1 MSHAVNSTPQSRK
14 EEEVSLLPT
23 RSAGLAILRDGSL
36 VHHNQELYRLLT
48 DLDERPE
55 EAGPR
60 RLAQLLAD
68 PTVRELLASLARR
81 SEAAIEFVP
90 DWWPG
95 QVIGINAAVM
105 GDQVVLAVHNWTAV
119 HRLANMQ
126 QDFVANVS
134 HELRTPLTSIRMA
147 AESLQ
152 LGAMGNEKMRAKFLS
167 NIQREADRLTRL
179 VNELLVVANLH
190 GRPTLHLAN
199 FTFPELANE
208 VIQTLEPHAQLNNVN
223 LILKCPEVLP
233 TYHGDRDRIQQVLIN
248 LVDNA
253 IKFTPAS
260 GTVTL
265 DIAHDPD
272 KNAVVIQVIDTGI
285 GIPEID
291 RPRIFDRFY
300 RVDKSRSRVTGGVGL
315 GLSIVKDIIVAHGGS
330 IDVDSEL
337 NVGTTFTITLP
348 LERDR

>member
-1 MSHAVNSTPQSRK
+1 MATAQK
-14 EEEVSLLPT
+14 DEVSLLPKLLD
-23 RSAGLAILRDGSL
+23 GIAILEGERL
-36 VHHNQELYRLLT
+36 VSHNRALLQLLIEPGEKT
-48 DLDERPE
+48 EVE
-55 EAGPR
+55 GPR
-60 RLAQLLAD
+60 RL
-68 PTVRELLASLARR
+68 ELLLGDPAVKEFLTHAPESEEQSL
-81 SEAAIEFVP
+81 ELLP
-90 DWWPG
+90 DWWQG
-95 QVIGINAAVM
+95 QVLGLTASRLE
-105 GDQVVLAVHNWTAV
+105 GKLVVLVHNWTAI

-126 QDFVANVS
+126 QEFVANVS

-152 LGAMGNEKMRAKFLS
+152 LGAMASEKMRAKFLS

-190 GRPTLHLAN
+190 GRPTLHMAE
-199 FTFPELANE
+199 FTFPELASE
-208 VIQTLEPHAQLNNVN
+208 VKTTLEPHADLNAVN
-223 LILKCPEVLP
+223 LVVNCPDELP
-233 TYHGDRDRIQQVLIN
+233 VYRGDRDRIQQVLIN

-265 DIAHDPD
+265 DLSFDEAAKALKIR
-272 KNAVVIQVIDTGI
+272 VIDTGI

-330 IDVDSEL
+330 VEVQSEI
-337 NVGTTFTITLP
+337 NVGTTFVITFP
-348 LERDR
+348 LDHEG

>member
-1 MSHAVNSTPQSRK
+1 MAEKEASFLPSRQ
-14 EEEVSLLPT
+14 E
-23 RSAGLAILRDGSL
+23 GLAVLREGKLSFHNRALLKILSDHDEPVDESGRERLGHLLEDPAILDL
-36 VHHNQELYRLLT
+36 VTKVQGNGGEG
-48 DLDERPE
+48 DL
-55 EAGPR
+55 
-60 RLAQLLAD
+60 
-68 PTVRELLASLARR
+68 
-81 SEAAIEFVP
+81 EFSP
-90 DWWPG
+90 AWWPG
-95 QVIGINAAVM
+95 QILGVTAGKLDDAVI
-105 GDQVVLAVHNWTAV
+105 LAVHNWTVV

-152 LGAMGNEKMRAKFLS
+152 MGAMANDKMRSKFAS
-167 NIQREADRLTRL
+167 NIQREAERLTRL

-190 GRPTLHLAN
+190 GRPVLHVTEFVLLDLAQ
-199 FTFPELANE
+199 E
-208 VIQTLEPHAQLNNVN
+208 VISTLEPHADLNHVN
-223 LILKCPEVLP
+223 LKLIVRGELP
-233 TYHGDRDRIQQVLIN
+233 KVKWDRDRVQQVLIN

-265 DIAHDPD
+265 ELEPRGDQIET
-272 KNAVVIQVIDTGI
+272 KVTDTGI

-315 GLSIVKDIIVAHGGS
+315 GLSIVKDIIVAHKGT
-330 IDVDSEL
+330 IEVASEI
-337 NVGTTFTITLP
+337 NKGTVFVIRMP
-348 LERDR
+348 LDASQPAE

>member
-1 MSHAVNSTPQSRK
+1 MATAQK
-14 EEEVSLLPT
+14 DEVSLLPK
-23 RSAGLAILRDGSL
+23 LLDGIALLEGGRVVYRNHALLQLL
-36 VHHNQELYRLLT
+36 VEPGEKTEVEGMQRL
-48 DLDERPE
+48 E
-55 EAGPR
+55 
-60 RLAQLLAD
+60 QLLAD
-68 PTVRELLASLARR
+68 PAVKEFLAAATESEEHSLELL
-81 SEAAIEFVP
+81 P
-90 DWWPG
+90 DWWQG
-95 QVIGINAAVM
+95 QVLGLTASRFE
-105 GDQVVLAVHNWTAV
+105 GKQVLLVHNWTAI

-126 QDFVANVS
+126 QEFVANVS

-152 LGAMGNEKMRAKFLS
+152 LGAMASEKMRAKFLS

-190 GRPTLHLAN
+190 GRPTLHMAE

-208 VIQTLEPHAQLNNVN
+208 VKTTLEPHADLNAVN
-223 LILKCPEVLP
+223 LVLNCPDELP
-233 TYHGDRDRIQQVLIN
+233 VYRGDRDRIQQVLIN

-260 GTVTL
+260 GSVTL
-265 DIAHDPD
+265 DLSFDAAAGAI
-272 KNAVVIQVIDTGI
+272 KIKVIDTGI

-315 GLSIVKDIIVAHGGS
+315 GLSIVKDIIVAHGGT
-330 IDVDSEL
+330 IAVDSEI
-337 NVGTTFTITLP
+337 NVGTTFVITLP
-348 LERDR
+348 LDHEG

>member
-1 MSHAVNSTPQSRK
+1 MATAQK
-14 EEEVSLLPT
+14 DEVSLLPKLLD
-23 RSAGLAILRDGSL
+23 GIAILDGDRIVHRNRALLQLL
-36 VHHNQELYRLLT
+36 VDPGEKT
-48 DLDERPE
+48 EVE
-55 EAGPR
+55 GMR
-60 RLAQLLAD
+60 RLEQLLAD
-68 PTVRELLASLARR
+68 PAVKEFLASAPEIEEHSLELL
-81 SEAAIEFVP
+81 P
-90 DWWPG
+90 DWWQG
-95 QVIGINAAVM
+95 QVLGLTASNVD
-105 GDQVVLAVHNWTAV
+105 GKKVLLVHNWTAI

-126 QDFVANVS
+126 QEFVANVS

-152 LGAMGNEKMRAKFLS
+152 LGAMASEKMRAKFLS

-190 GRPTLHLAN
+190 GRPTLHMAE

-208 VIQTLEPHAQLNNVN
+208 VKTTLEPHADLNAVN
-223 LILKCPEVLP
+223 LVLNCPDELP
-233 TYHGDRDRIQQVLIN
+233 VYRGDRDRIQQVLIN

-260 GTVTL
+260 GSVTL
-265 DIAHDPD
+265 DLSFNAD
-272 KNAVVIQVIDTGI
+272 KQAIQIKVIDTGI

-315 GLSIVKDIIVAHGGS
+315 GLSIVKDIIVAHGGT
-330 IDVDSEL
+330 IEVQSEI
-337 NVGTTFTITLP
+337 NVGTTFLITLP
-348 LERDR
+348 LDHEG

>member
-1 MSHAVNSTPQSRK
+1 MSHAVNPPAQSRK
-14 EEEVSLLPT
+14 DEEVSLLPN
-23 RSAGLAILRDGSL
+23 RSAGLAILRDGHVQS
-36 VHHNQELYRLLT
+36 HNGELLRVLT
-48 DLDERPE
+48 DLDEHPE
-55 EAGPR
+55 ETGR
-60 RLAQLLAD
+60 TRLAQLMAD
-68 PTVRELLASLARR
+68 PALREMLASLARR
-81 SEAAIEFVP
+81 PEADVEILP

-95 QVIGINAAVM
+95 HVIGVNAATM
-105 GDQVVLAVHNWTAV
+105 GETVVLAVHNWTAL

-190 GRPTLHLAN
+190 GRPTLHMAN
-199 FTFPELANE
+199 FTFPELAHE
-208 VIQTLEPHAQLNNVN
+208 VISTLEPHAQLNNVN
-223 LILKCPEVLP
+223 LVLTCPDELP
-233 TYHGDRDRIQQVLIN
+233 IYHGDRDRIQQVLIN

-265 DIAHDPD
+265 GISHDPT
-272 KNAVVIQVIDTGI
+272 KNALVVKVVDTGI

-315 GLSIVKDIIVAHGGS
+315 GLSIVKDIIVAHGGT

-348 LERDR
+348 LDRDR

>member
-1 MSHAVNSTPQSRK
+1 MATAERD
-14 EEEVSLLPT
+14 EASLLPK
-23 RSAGLAILRDGSL
+23 LLDGIVVLEGDRLIYRNKPLLQALSL
-36 VHHNQELYRLLT
+36 PG
-48 DLDERPE
+48 ERPE
-55 EAGPR
+55 LAGIE
-60 RLAQLLAD
+60 RLTLLLED
-68 PTVRELLASLARR
+68 PAVREFLARLEER
-81 SEAAIEFVP
+81 GEETLELMP

-95 QVIGINAAVM
+95 QVLALTAGKLD
-105 GDQVVLAVHNWTAV
+105 GKVLLLLHNWTAV

-126 QDFVANVS
+126 QEFVANIS

-152 LGAMGNEKMRAKFLS
+152 LGAMASEKMRAKFLS

-190 GRPTLHLAN
+190 GQPTLHMSD
-199 FTFPELANE
+199 FTFPELAGE
-208 VIQTLEPHAQLNNVN
+208 VKMTLEPHADLNHVH
-223 LILKCPEVLP
+223 LVVSCPEELP
-233 TYHGDRDRIQQVLIN
+233 PYHGDRDRIQQVLIN

-265 DIAHDPD
+265 DIRFDADRQAFLM
-272 KNAVVIQVIDTGI
+272 KVIDTGI

-315 GLSIVKDIIVAHGGS
+315 GLSIVKDIIVAHGG
-330 IDVDSEL
+330 DVVVTSEI
-337 NVGTTFTITLP
+337 NVGTTFHITLP
-348 LERDR
+348 REHQG

>member
-1 MSHAVNSTPQSRK
+1 MTTAQK
-14 EEEVSLLPT
+14 DEVSLMPKLFDGMAVLEGNKVAYRNAQALQALCDPGEKPDV
-23 RSAGLAILRDGSL
+23 AGEARLR
-36 VHHNQELYRLLT
+36 
-48 DLDERPE
+48 
-55 EAGPR
+55 
-60 RLAQLLAD
+60 QLLAD
-68 PTVRELLASLARR
+68 PQVMDWLDQPSPEET
-81 SEAAIEFVP
+81 IEVQP
-90 DWWPG
+90 EWWPG
-95 QVIGINAAVM
+95 QVIALTAQPLDGKRLLMI
-105 GDQVVLAVHNWTAV
+105 HNWTAI

-126 QDFVANVS
+126 QEFVANVS

-152 LGAMGNEKMRAKFLS
+152 IGAMASEKMRAKFLS

-190 GRPTLHLAN
+190 GRPTLHMAD
-199 FTFPELANE
+199 FTFPELAGE
-208 VIQTLEPHAQLNNVN
+208 VKTTLEPHADLNHVN
-223 LILKCPEVLP
+223 LALHCPDELP
-233 TYHGDRDRIQQVLIN
+233 VYSGDRDRIQQVLIN

-265 DIAHDPD
+265 DVAFDAGRRAFEIR
-272 KNAVVIQVIDTGI
+272 VSDTGI

-315 GLSIVKDIIVAHGGS
+315 GLSIVKDIIVAHGGE
-330 IDVDSEL
+330 IAVESEI
-337 NVGTTFTITLP
+337 NVGTTFVITLP
-348 LERDR
+348 LDHES

>member
-1 MSHAVNSTPQSRK
+1 MTTAQK
-14 EEEVSLLPT
+14 DEVSLLPK
-23 RSAGLAILRDGSL
+23 LLDGIAVLEGGRL
-36 VHHNQELYRLLT
+36 VSHNRQLLQLLVEPGEKAETVGAERL
-48 DLDERPE
+48 E
-55 EAGPR
+55 
-60 RLAQLLAD
+60 QMLAD
-68 PTVRELLASLARR
+68 PAVVAVVEKGEGELEL
-81 SEAAIEFVP
+81 IP
-90 DWWPG
+90 DWWQG
-95 QVIGINAAVM
+95 QVLYLTAQALDGRLLLM
-105 GDQVVLAVHNWTAV
+105 VHNLTSV
-119 HRLANMQ
+119 HRLAAMQ

-152 LGAMGNEKMRAKFLS
+152 LGAMASEKMRAKFLS

-190 GRPTLHLAN
+190 GRPTLHMAD
-199 FTFPELANE
+199 FTFPELASE
-208 VIQTLEPHAQLNNVN
+208 VKTTLDPHADLNQVHLVLN
-223 LILKCPEVLP
+223 CPETLP
-233 TYHGDRDRIQQVLIN
+233 VYRGDRDRLQQVLIN

-265 DIAHDPD
+265 DIAFNE
-272 KNAVVIQVIDTGI
+272 KQQAFKIKVIDTGI

-315 GLSIVKDIIVAHGGS
+315 GLSIVKDIIVAHGGT
-330 IDVDSEL
+330 VEVESEI
-337 NVGTTFTITLP
+337 NVGTTFLITFP
-348 LERDR
+348 LDHEG

>member
-1 MSHAVNSTPQSRK
+1 MTTAQK
-14 EEEVSLLPT
+14 DEVSLLPKLLDGIAVLDGGRLVSRNHQLLQLLVEPGEKPET
-23 RSAGLAILRDGSL
+23 VGAG
-36 VHHNQELYRLLT
+36 RL
-48 DLDERPE
+48 
-55 EAGPR
+55 EAM
-60 RLAQLLAD
+60 LAD
-68 PTVRELLASLARR
+68 PAVLSLLDKGEGELEL
-81 SEAAIEFVP
+81 IP
-90 DWWPG
+90 DWWQG
-95 QVIGINAAVM
+95 QVLYLTAQPLEGQRLLV
-105 GDQVVLAVHNWTAV
+105 VHNLTSV

-152 LGAMGNEKMRAKFLS
+152 LGAMASEKMRAKFLS

-190 GRPTLHLAN
+190 GRPTLHMAD
-199 FTFPELANE
+199 FSFPELAGE
-208 VIQTLEPHAQLNNVN
+208 VKTTLDPHADLNHVN
-223 LILKCPEVLP
+223 LVLNCPESLP
-233 TYHGDRDRIQQVLIN
+233 VYRGDRDRIQQVLIN

-265 DIAHDPD
+265 DIGFDEAARAI
-272 KNAVVIQVIDTGI
+272 KTKVIDTGI

-315 GLSIVKDIIVAHGGS
+315 GLSIVKDIIVAHGGTVEVES
-330 IDVDSEL
+330 QL
-337 NVGTTFTITLP
+337 NVGTTFLITFP
-348 LERDR
+348 LDHEG

>member
-1 MSHAVNSTPQSRK
+1 MTTAQK
-14 EEEVSLLPT
+14 DEVSLLPK
-23 RSAGLAILRDGSL
+23 LLDGIAVLEGGRL
-36 VHHNQELYRLLT
+36 VSHNRQLLQLLVEPGEKAETVGAERL
-48 DLDERPE
+48 ERM
-55 EAGPR
+55 
-60 RLAQLLAD
+60 LAD
-68 PTVRELLASLARR
+68 PAVVAVVEKGEGELEL
-81 SEAAIEFVP
+81 IP
-90 DWWPG
+90 DWWQG
-95 QVIGINAAVM
+95 QVLYLTAQALDGRLLLM
-105 GDQVVLAVHNWTAV
+105 VHNLTSV
-119 HRLANMQ
+119 HRLAAMQ

-152 LGAMGNEKMRAKFLS
+152 LGAMASEKMRAKFLS

-190 GRPTLHLAN
+190 GRPTLHMAD
-199 FTFPELANE
+199 FTFPELASE
-208 VIQTLEPHAQLNNVN
+208 VKTTLDPHADLNQVHLVLN
-223 LILKCPEVLP
+223 CPENLP
-233 TYHGDRDRIQQVLIN
+233 VYRGDRDRLQQVLIN

-265 DIAHDPD
+265 DIAFDEAQQAF
-272 KNAVVIQVIDTGI
+272 KIKVIDTGI

-330 IDVDSEL
+330 VEVESEI
-337 NVGTTFTITLP
+337 NVGTTFLITFP
-348 LERDR
+348 LDHEG

>member
-1 MSHAVNSTPQSRK
+1 MSHAVNPTAQSRK
-14 EEEVSLLPT
+14 DEEVSLLPN
-23 RSAGLAILRDGSL
+23 RSAGLAILRDGNVES
-36 VHHNQELYRLLT
+36 HNPELYRVLS

-60 RLAQLLAD
+60 RLAQLMAD
-68 PTVRELLASLARR
+68 PAVREMLASLARR
-81 SEAAIEFVP
+81 PEADVEIVP

-105 GDQVVLAVHNWTAV
+105 GDVVVLAVHNWTAV

-190 GRPTLHLAN
+190 GRPTLHMAN
-199 FTFPELANE
+199 FTFPELAQE

-223 LILKCPEVLP
+223 LVLTCPDELP
-233 TYHGDRDRIQQVLIN
+233 VYNGDRDRIQQVLIN

-260 GTVTL
+260 GKVSL
-265 DIAHDPD
+265 DIGHDAEA
-272 KNAVVIQVIDTGI
+272 NALVIKVVDTGI

-315 GLSIVKDIIVAHGGS
+315 GLSIVKDIIVAHGGT
-330 IDVDSEL
+330 IDVNSEL

-348 LERDR
+348 LVRDR